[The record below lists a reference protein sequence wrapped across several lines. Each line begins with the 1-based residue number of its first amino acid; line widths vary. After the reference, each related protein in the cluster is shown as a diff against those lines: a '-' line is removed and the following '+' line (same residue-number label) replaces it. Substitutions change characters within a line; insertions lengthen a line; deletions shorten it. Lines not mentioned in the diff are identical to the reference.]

1 MNDIQKEEN
10 QNEIE
15 NWILNSQEDNKKK
28 YFCYK
33 LPKSLLKSIKL
44 DNGDKSWV
52 FDYCKNL
59 TTKKINVK
67 IYKKAFF
74 SVLFILFIDLIIFSI
89 DICLFVI
96 KKNYYWWV
104 FLIILFILFIFSI
117 FSIDILSKNNYFSK
131 KRNTSV
137 IDIYS
142 EYWNCKGILF
152 YNNFLPENMD
162 KNVSNNILNNMFE
175 FVDDNVFKNFEN
187 YRKNK
192 LIKFN
197 LIFKRILLFLIIIFQ
212 IFKIFNFAF
221 IPIFISQN
229 LTH

>member
-1 MNDIQKEEN
+1 MNDIKKEEV
-10 QNEIE
+10 QSQTE
-15 NWILNSQEDNKKK
+15 NLILTSQEEHKKK

-33 LPKSLLKSIKL
+33 LPKSLLKSIKFNS
-44 DNGDKSWV
+44 DDESWV
-52 FDYCKNL
+52 FDYCKYL

-67 IYKKAFF
+67 IYKKSLF
-74 SVLFILFIDLIIFSI
+74 SILFIIFIDLIIFSI

-96 KKNYYWWV
+96 KNNYYWWV

-137 IDIYS
+137 IDIYN
-142 EYWNCKGILF
+142 EYWNCKGIIF
-152 YNNFLPENMD
+152 YNRFVSEYID
-162 KNVSNNILNNMFE
+162 KTIINNILNNMFE
-175 FVDDNVFKNFEN
+175 FVEDNVFNNFKN
-187 YRKNK
+187 YRKTK

-197 LIFKRILLFLIIIFQ
+197 LIFKRILLFLAI
-212 IFKIFNFAF
+212 IFKIFSILNFGF

-229 LTH
+229 LIH

>member
-1 MNDIQKEEN
+1 MNGIQKEEI

-28 YFCYK
+28 YLCYK

-44 DNGDKSWV
+44 DSGGNSWV

-74 SVLFILFIDLIIFSI
+74 SVLFTLFIDLIIFSI
-89 DICLFVI
+89 DIFLFVI
-96 KKNYYWWV
+96 KRYYYWWV
-104 FLIILFILFIFSI
+104 FLIILFILFIFSL
-117 FSIDILSKNNYFSK
+117 FQDDILSKNNCFSK
-131 KRNTSV
+131 KRNTDI

-152 YNNFLPENMD
+152 YNNFLSENFD
-162 KNVSNNILNNMFE
+162 KNFTNNFLNNMFE
-175 FVDDNVFKNFEN
+175 FVDDNVFNSFEN
-187 YRKNK
+187 YKKTK

-197 LIFKRILLFLIIIFQ
+197 LIFKRILLFFVIIFR
-212 IFKIFNFAF
+212 IFKFLNFAF
-221 IPIFISQN
+221 IIIFIGQN
-229 LTH
+229 LMH